1 MTDIIAIVGP
11 ESAGKTTL
19 AGALAEHFGAPWVA
33 EHARAWLA
41 GRQGYAEQDVER
53 IGKGQMAAEAA
64 ALRRRPA
71 RLVLDTDLLV
81 ILVWWREK
89 YGPPP
94 AWLTDALARQPRR
107 RYLLTRPDLPWAP
120 DPLRESP
127 RDRERLFMV
136 YEAEL
141 VARAER
147 FGIVTGVG
155 DARLASA
162 LKALD
167 EIGERRG

>member
-19 AGALAEHFGAPWVA
+19 AVALAGHFGAPWVA
-33 EHARAWLA
+33 EYARAWLA
-41 GRQGYAEQDVER
+41 GRQDYAERDVER

-64 ALRRRPA
+64 ALHLRPT

-94 AWLTDALARQPRR
+94 AWLTDALARRPRR

-127 RDRERLFMV
+127 RDRERLFAI
-136 YEAEL
+136 YQAEL
-141 VARAER
+141 VARGEQ
-147 FGIVTGVG
+147 FGIVAGAG

-162 LKALD
+162 LRALN
-167 EIGERRG
+167 EIG